1 MKRILKIMPYVRRL
15 AQAALMLLTFI
26 LASTG
31 TIGLAITIINPV
43 NLWWSIA
50 PIELSFYTIKYST
63 VMIYLEYL
71 QSYYWYSIGAFSAT
85 FVLAYVIHIRSLRQV
100 VRGVKA
106 TPRAI
111 LYSPITAYKEAV
123 LFRDWLFEKI
133 EYLNSESAKW
143 RRFFNVMKSPYSLLR
158 SFGLSPQLAIAL
170 LGIGTAS
177 GTAVAVNEVIQERS
191 FANGD
196 AGIYSAPSNLPDEE
210 LEKRM
215 AWRKDNPTDNTL
227 RIVVGNTAVETIS
240 ITDVSINN
248 YTNSTLPSGKTEALL
263 IDGKTVGIDVGEL
276 MFDRVTCKSLS
287 VSNVKAHKIIIK
299 DNIADGQSIAQTA
312 GTQRDLR
319 ISGGYDMAKE
329 LITTGSRFDR
339 LWLDNDTATTTPKV
353 NKLILSNIV
362 TKGGTCELKN
372 LNIGLLTIQY
382 GTFGNDQNF
391 ATKEFV
397 VATTTNATVW
407 DVADNIEVL
416 LLEPPTQ

>member
-1 MKRILKIMPYVRRL
+1 MPYARRL

-26 LASTG
+26 LASIG
-31 TIGLAITIINPV
+31 TVGLAITIINPV

-339 LWLDNDTATTTPKV
+339 LWLDNDTPTTTPKV

>member
-26 LASTG
+26 LASIG
-31 TIGLAITIINPV
+31 TVGLAITIINPV